1 MYQFIYFQFFDN
13 SSIPEEQDILPRDF
27 FRVQAFGIQCQIH
40 DVKTWQSIFQVLTH
54 PIWFPLFCLIFI
66 PFLTISLIR
75 RETKSNQ
82 LRHYKNNHQILV
94 ILIVTYSL
102 LFFYDLIQFGTLEDD
117 SLLNCT
123 QAQNIK
129 VFNQY
134 GHQET
139 ILQLTYVF
147 QHWSRPFSAFIRN
160 ILCLSVIL
168 KKKKKVPSINHD
180 LNTDLPTSKII
191 PY

>member
-1 MYQFIYFQFFDN
+1 MQQFSWCRLFVRASTFVNNLFLN
-13 SSIPEEQDILPRDF
+13 T
-27 FRVQAFGIQCQIH
+27 V
-40 DVKTWQSIFQVLTH
+40 TH
-54 PIWFPLFCLIFI
+54 PAIPYCTIF
-66 PFLTISLIR
+66 PFLAHCEI
-75 RETKSNQ
+75 KGNQ
-82 LRHYKNNHQILV
+82 LRYYNNHQILV
-94 ILIVTYSL
+94 ILIVTYSF
-102 LFFYDLIQFGTLEDD
+102 LFFYDLIQFGTLDED
-117 SLLNCT
+117 SQLNCT

-160 ILCLSVIL
+160 ILCLGVIL
-168 KKKKKVPSINHD
+168 KKKIPNHD
-180 LNTDLPTSKII
+180 LNTDLSSKVI

>member
-1 MYQFIYFQFFDN
+1 MSFLFLVFY

-27 FRVQAFGIQCQIH
+27 FRVQAFGIQCQIR

-75 RETKSNQ
+75 RETKSSNNSQ
-82 LRHYKNNHQILV
+82 NNYKNNHRILV
-94 ILIVTYSL
+94 ILIVTYSA
-102 LFFYDLIQFGTLEDD
+102 LFFYDLIQFGTQEDN

-134 GHQET
+134 GHQEI

-168 KKKKKVPSINHD
+168 KKKKKAPISNHD
-180 LNTDLPTSKII
+180 FNTDLPPTSKII

>member
-1 MYQFIYFQFFDN
+1 MVFF

-27 FRVQAFGIQCQIH
+27 FRVQAFGIQCQIR

-66 PFLTISLIR
+66 PFLTMSLIR
-75 RETKSNQ
+75 RETKSSNNNQ
-82 LRHYKNNHQILV
+82 NNYKHNHRILV
-94 ILIVTYSL
+94 ILIVTYSA
-102 LFFYDLIQFGTLEDD
+102 LFFYDLIQFGTQEDN

-134 GHQET
+134 GHQEI

-168 KKKKKVPSINHD
+168 KKKKKVPISNHD
-180 LNTDLPTSKII
+180 FNTDLPPTSKII